1 MCTLDW
7 VLNTPCKLL
16 NKVLTRITRCTAVP
30 IQKEPTIPPSRIQY
44 SLQFNFHSSSGLPL
58 FLEFCDGIV
67 AAAAIHVETLG
78 KMQNKIQVFQVL
90 HSFSDYRNTIA
101 ESHQYSVLPV
111 QLPLWLEPAM
121 SCICICIH

>member
-1 MCTLDW
+1 MYCIANSKGAHDST
-7 VLNTPCKLL
+7 VSHS
-16 NKVLTRITRCTAVP
+16 VFAA
-30 IQKEPTIPPSRIQY
+30 IQFPFLIRSA
-44 SLQFNFHSSSGLPL
+44 SVFACL
-58 FLEFCDGIV
+58 LEFCDGIV